1 MNLPICLSTVL
12 VMRFPILAWI
22 SGSLRSGSA
31 LTDRFKFEFFRR
43 GSADID
49 RLKLGLVCPGLRLGP
64 LVPTVRP
71 GDLRLVDI
79 LTLVWPPTGIV
90 VWVVGLV
97 VRRFGDG
104 EGLDRRVVGLEEAD
118 LAFDAPSLKF
128 SMKGWQGT
136 TYFVALKFNQYYL
149 CNKEPF
155 QFYLKKT
162 QFLQKCI
169 QNLKQYYTNATEAV
183 YFTNSFLRS
192 RSIREG
198 GLFNQTR

>member
-136 TYFVALKFNQYYL
+136 TYFIFCSAQ
-149 CNKEPF
+149 
-155 QFYLKKT
+155 
-162 QFLQKCI
+162 I
-169 QNLKQYYTNATEAV
+169 Q
-183 YFTNSFLRS
+183 
-192 RSIREG
+192 SILPMQQGAISILSEKNPI
-198 GLFNQTR
+198 FAKMHTKPQTILY